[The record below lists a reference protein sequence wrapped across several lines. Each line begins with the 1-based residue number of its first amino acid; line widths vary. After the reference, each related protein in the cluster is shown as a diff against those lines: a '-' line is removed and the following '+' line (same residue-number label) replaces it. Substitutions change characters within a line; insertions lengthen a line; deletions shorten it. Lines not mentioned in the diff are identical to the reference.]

1 MAEKIKCVVWDLD
14 NTLWNGIL
22 AEDTLVS
29 LKPGIKVIL
38 DALDQRG
45 ILQSISSKNSYEDT
59 MKKLGEFGI
68 QQYFLYPQIS
78 WSSKALAMKSIVEK
92 LNISLDTF
100 AFVDDDI
107 TEREEVRFSHPEV
120 LLIDAADIQSILDME
135 RLNPISITQDAK
147 NRRLLYQSEEERKHE
162 EERFTGSKEEF
173 LKTLDMKLTLSIVA
187 PGDLKRVE
195 ELTLRTHQLNS
206 TGYTYSYEELTKLID
221 SEDHLFLIAGLKD
234 RFGDYGKIG
243 ICLLE
248 KQEDRF
254 VIKLLLMSCRVMNK
268 GIGTAFLIY
277 CIKLAR
283 SQNKDLFAEFLHTD
297 RNRVMYI
304 TYKMMGFEEE
314 GEDSDDESDQVL
326 LKYVSPHH
334 KEYPSY
340 LEVRTLND
348 ID

>member
-1 MAEKIKCVVWDLD
+1 KE
-14 NTLWNGIL
+14 
-22 AEDTLVS
+22 
-29 LKPGIKVIL
+29 IL
-38 DALDQRG
+38 DVLDQRG
-45 ILQSISSKNSYEDT
+45 ILQSVSSKNNHEDA

-78 WSSKALAMKSIVEK
+78 WGSKAEAINIIAEK

-120 LLIDAADIQSILDME
+120 LLIDANDIHSILDME
-135 RLNPISITQDAK
+135 RLNPVSITQDAK
-147 NRRLLYQSEEERKHE
+147 NRRILYQSEEQRKHE
-162 EERFTGSKEEF
+162 EESFTGSKEEF
-173 LKTLDMKLTLSIVA
+173 LKTLDMKLTLSKVV
-187 PGDLKRVE
+187 PGDLNRVE

-206 TGYTYSYEELTKLID
+206 TGYTYSYEELTRLID

-248 KQEDRF
+248 KQEDRYT
-254 VIKLLLMSCRVMNK
+254 VKLLLMSCRVMNK

-277 CIKLAR
+277 CIKLAQ

-314 GEDSDDESDQVL
+314 GEEPGDTDDDSQQVL
-326 LKYVSPHH
+326 LKYTSKHH
-334 KEYPSY
+334 KDFPSY
-340 LEVRTLND
+340 LDVKAPD
-348 ID
+348 C